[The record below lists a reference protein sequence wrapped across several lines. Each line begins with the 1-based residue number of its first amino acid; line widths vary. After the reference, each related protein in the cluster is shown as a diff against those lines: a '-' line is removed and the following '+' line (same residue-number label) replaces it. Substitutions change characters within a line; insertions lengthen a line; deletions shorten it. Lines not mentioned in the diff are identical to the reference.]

1 MKEWSHEVRVLGN
14 ESAHPKPGAPPTT
27 EEDVKSSHL
36 RCREYNLAQVASSQ
50 RREAAL
56 PSGPAQVKN
65 SPPKNFCKY
74 IPGARLHD
82 SARLRVVVEVQYYAI
97 AG

>member
-1 MKEWSHEVRVLGN
+1 MRTQLLV
-14 ESAHPKPGAPPTT
+14 ATT
-27 EEDVKSSHL
+27 E
-36 RCREYNLAQVASSQ
+36 RW
-50 RREAAL
+50 EAAL

-82 SARLRVVVEVQYYAI
+82 SARLRVVGWVPVLRNRGLIPTVRTDSREFWARNK
-97 AG
+97 A